1 MKSNVKFKII
11 IWVYNGMLKARLQLY
26 IYAPKGPLILAMH
39 GSVCADN

>member
-26 IYAPKGPLILAMH
+26 MHLYKGPLILAMH

>member
-1 MKSNVKFKII
+1 
-11 IWVYNGMLKARLQLY
+11 MLKARLQLY